1 MTLAACI
8 NAYLTLRICTDISQ
22 LASHESLLETGAS
35 SSSTSTTLPHV
46 TEFRAHARAL
56 IAMQCV
62 ELNDEQVLGSAAI
75 ITATL
80 DEIRIWSIE
89 GRLIGQFGSDQWDL
103 SVTDPQ
109 AATMTLQGVDTS
121 QLSMDEQEG
130 INDEQDA
137 GMSELL
143 SRLWESD
150 TKQGF
155 PLMNEEIPEEVRQE
169 VEKDPMEV
177 LEASSLRYFNSQQP
191 QPVYQTEIQV
201 GKQPKR
207 MPRDWI
213 RPRKFDPNL
222 FGKVD
227 VKLLA
232 DTTWASA
239 AKAGRSTADKGAFL
253 STRPLSNS
261 NSSLPFSKT
270 KSRIQK
276 CIRDLSG
283 TVLGS
288 SPCAWCVAL
297 HAPCVPGSFPCAL
310 CLVCHCACQI
320 IYLHTT

>member
-8 NAYLTLRICTDISQ
+8 NAHLTPRIFTDISQ

-35 SSSTSTTLPHV
+35 SSGTSTTLPHV

-103 SVTDPQ
+103 SVIDKQ
-109 AATMTLQGVDTS
+109 AASMTLQGGETS
-121 QLSMDEQEG
+121 ELSMLEQEG

-150 TKQGF
+150 TKQGS
-155 PLMNEEIPEEVRQE
+155 LTGAADEESPEEVRQE

-232 DTTWASA
+232 DTTWASG

-253 STRPLSNS
+253 STRPPSNS

-288 SPCAWCVAL
+288 SPGAL
-297 HAPCVPGSFPCAL
+297 
-310 CLVCHCACQI
+310 
-320 IYLHTT
+320 